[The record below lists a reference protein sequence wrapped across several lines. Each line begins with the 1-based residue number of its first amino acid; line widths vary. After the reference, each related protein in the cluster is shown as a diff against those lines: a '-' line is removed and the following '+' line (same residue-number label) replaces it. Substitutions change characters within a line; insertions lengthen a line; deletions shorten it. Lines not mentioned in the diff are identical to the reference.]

1 MGASAADLG
10 QRSGSAADFNLG
22 TLPGGVVQLGWKTA
36 RSVLLVIYSSPP
48 NSMAHAAGSRMLG
61 AADFNGP
68 NAAVHHDLGKIQ
80 PCLDLRWL
88 QMEWVLLACYRSSIH
103 CLEDCCPTSGNH

>member
-1 MGASAADLG
+1 MGASATDLG

-22 TLPGGVVQLGWKTA
+22 TLPGGFVQLGWKTA

-68 NAAVHHDLGKIQ
+68 NAAVQSGAVLNFDFW
-80 PCLDLRWL
+80 PWL
-88 QMEWVLLACYRSSIH
+88 PI
-103 CLEDCCPTSGNH
+103 